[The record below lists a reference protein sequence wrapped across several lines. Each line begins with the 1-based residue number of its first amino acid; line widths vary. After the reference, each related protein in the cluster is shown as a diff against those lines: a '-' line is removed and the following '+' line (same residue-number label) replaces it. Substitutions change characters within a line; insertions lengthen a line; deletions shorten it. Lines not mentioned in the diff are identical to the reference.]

1 VNCEHFFFQ
10 KKISGTPVF
19 SNELPFGSTHLRKLK
34 PEDQPVNKTKFVL
47 ILMALT
53 IRFLGAEAQTQWR
66 GSNRDGIYTENKLLK
81 EWPADGPKM
90 LWSYEG
96 LGTGQGSVV
105 VSGGKVFVTGIPDTL
120 NSEGYLFAFDEAGK
134 LLWKKNYGKDWTG
147 IFPGARSTP
156 AVVDDLIYMEGSAGN
171 LFCLRTKDG
180 EQVWSVDFFK
190 DFQADSVQFGFSES
204 PLIDGDRIYLT
215 PGGKE
220 NNVVA
225 LNRFTGQKIWSSRA
239 YREKATYCSPILV
252 NHNGHRLFVNLTS
265 TSIIGL
271 NAETGEMYWRI
282 HQFQDNKIHANT
294 PVYFDGKLIVS
305 SASRKDSSGLVML
318 QLSPDGKK
326 AEIAWRNKEFIN
338 LSGGYILKDDYFY
351 GGAYLQSKWFCIDLK
366 TGLTKYIAKDLGGGA
381 VIYADGLFYC
391 YAEKD
396 GEMAL
401 AEGNPEQFLIISK
414 FKVPLGTAQ
423 HWAHPVIA
431 NGKLYVR
438 HNEALMVY
446 NIQE

>member
-1 VNCEHFFFQ
+1 M
-10 KKISGTPVF
+10 KIAFIGIVLLFLVAGF
-19 SNELPFGSTHLRKLK
+19 SVPKQFS
-34 PEDQPVNKTKFVL
+34 
-47 ILMALT
+47 
-53 IRFLGAEAQTQWR
+53 QWR
-66 GSNRDGIYTENKLLK
+66 GPNRDGIYTESNLLK
-81 EWPADGPKM
+81 QWPANGPKM
-90 LWSYEG
+90 LWSFNG
-96 LGTGQGSVV
+96 LGIGQGSVAV
-105 VSGGKVFVTGIPDTL
+105 ARGKVFVTGIPDTL
-120 NSEGYLFAFDEAGK
+120 KAEAFLFAFDTSGK
-134 LLWKKNYGKDWTG
+134 LLWKKSYGKDWTG

-156 AVVDDLIYMEGSAGN
+156 TVADDLIYIENGNGSIH
-171 LFCLRTKDG
+171 CLKTSDG
-180 EQVWSVDFFK
+180 EQVWSADFFK

-204 PLIDGDRIYLT
+204 LLIDGDKLYCT
-215 PGGKE
+215 PGGKA

-225 LNRFTGQKIWSSRA
+225 LNRFTGQKIWASPGFK
-239 YREKATYCSPILV
+239 EKASYCSPILI
-252 NHNGHRLFVNLTS
+252 NHNGNKMLVNLTS

-271 NAETGEMYWRI
+271 NAENGEMYWRI

-294 PVYFDGKLIVS
+294 PVYFDGKLLVS

-338 LSGGYILKDDYFY
+338 LMGGFILKDGMIY
-351 GGAYLQSKWFCIDLK
+351 GGAYLQPKWFCIDPA
-366 TGLTKYIAKDLGGGA
+366 TGQTRYISKELGGGP
-381 VIYADGLFYC
+381 VIFADGLFYC

-401 AEGNPEQFLIISK
+401 VNGTPEQFSIVSK

-431 NGKLYVR
+431 DGKLFIR

-446 NIQE
+446 DISQ

>member
-1 VNCEHFFFQ
+1 MQVIRNESGIVATHSIKLIIQ
-10 KKISGTPVF
+10 EEQTVKKLIYCIGALLLLAAFT
-19 SNELPFGSTHLRKLK
+19 GITHHS
-34 PEDQPVNKTKFVL
+34 
-47 ILMALT
+47 
-53 IRFLGAEAQTQWR
+53 QWR
-66 GSNRDGIYTENKLLK
+66 GPNRDGIYPETNLLK
-81 EWPADGPKM
+81 SWPAEGPKM

-96 LGTGQGSVV
+96 LGTGQGSVA
-105 VSGGKVFVTGIPDTL
+105 VSDGKIFVTGIPDTL
-120 NSEGYLFAFDEAGK
+120 NSQGFLFAFDSGGK

-156 AVVDDLIYMEGSAGN
+156 TVVDDLIYVESGNGSVH
-171 LFCLRTKDG
+171 CLKTKDG
-180 EQVWSVDFFK
+180 EQVWSADFFK

-204 PLIDGDRIYLT
+204 LLVDGDKLYCT
-215 PGGKE
+215 PGGKT

-225 LNRFTGQKIWSSRA
+225 LNRFTGEKIWASSG
-239 YREKATYCSPILV
+239 YKEKATYSSPILI
-252 NHNGHRLFVNLTS
+252 NHNGHRMLINLTS
-265 TSIIGL
+265 SSIIGL
-271 NAETGEMYWRI
+271 NAENGEMYWRI

-294 PVYFDGKLIVS
+294 PVYFDGKLLVS

-338 LSGGYILKDDYFY
+338 LMGGFILKDGLVY
-351 GGAYLQSKWFCIDLK
+351 GGAYLQPKWFCIDTK
-366 TGLTKYIAKDLGGGA
+366 TGQTKYIAKELGGGP

-401 AEGNPEQFLIISK
+401 ASANPEQFTVISK

-431 NGKLYVR
+431 DGKLYIR

-446 NIQE
+446 DIKN

>member
-1 VNCEHFFFQ
+1 M
-10 KKISGTPVF
+10 KIAFIGIVLLFLVAGF
-19 SNELPFGSTHLRKLK
+19 SVPKQFS
-34 PEDQPVNKTKFVL
+34 
-47 ILMALT
+47 
-53 IRFLGAEAQTQWR
+53 QWR
-66 GSNRDGIYTENKLLK
+66 GPNRDGIYTESNLLK
-81 EWPADGPKM
+81 QWPANGPKM
-90 LWSYEG
+90 LWSFNG
-96 LGTGQGSVV
+96 LGIGQGSVAV
-105 VSGGKVFVTGIPDTL
+105 AGGKVFVTGIPDTL
-120 NSEGYLFAFDEAGK
+120 KAEAFLFAFDTSGK

-156 AVVDDLIYMEGSAGN
+156 TVADDLIYIENGNGSIH
-171 LFCLRTKDG
+171 CLKTSDG
-180 EQVWSVDFFK
+180 EQVWSADFFK

-204 PLIDGDRIYLT
+204 LLIDGDKLYCT
-215 PGGKE
+215 PGGKT

-225 LNRFTGQKIWSSRA
+225 LNRFTGQKIWASPGFK
-239 YREKATYCSPILV
+239 EKASYCSPILI
-252 NHNGHRLFVNLTS
+252 NHNGNKMLVNLTS

-271 NAETGEMYWRI
+271 NAENGEMYWRI

-294 PVYFDGKLIVS
+294 PVYFDGKLLIS
-305 SASRKDSSGLVML
+305 SPSRKDSSGLVML

-338 LSGGYILKDDYFY
+338 LMGGFILKDGMIY
-351 GGAYLQSKWFCIDLK
+351 GGAYLQPKWFCIDPA
-366 TGLTKYIAKDLGGGA
+366 TGQTKYISKELGGGP
-381 VIYADGLFYC
+381 VIFADGLFYC

-401 AEGNPEQFLIISK
+401 VNGTPEQFSIVSK

-431 NGKLYVR
+431 DGKLFIR

-446 NIQE
+446 DISQ

>member
-1 VNCEHFFFQ
+1 M
-10 KKISGTPVF
+10 
-19 SNELPFGSTHLRKLK
+19 
-34 PEDQPVNKTKFVL
+34 
-47 ILMALT
+47 ILAT
-53 IRFLGAEAQTQWR
+53 TGVSAQSQWR
-66 GSNRDGIYTENKLLK
+66 GPNRDGIYPETNLLK
-81 EWPADGPKM
+81 QWPAEGPKM
-90 LWSYEG
+90 LWSFLG
-96 LGTGQGSVV
+96 LGTGQGSVA
-105 VSGGKVFVTGIPDTL
+105 VSKEKVFVTGIPDTL
-120 NSEGYLFAFDEAGK
+120 NSEGFLFAFNTKGK
-134 LLWKKNYGKDWTG
+134 LLWKKSYGKDWTG

-156 AVVDDLIYMEGSAGN
+156 TVVDDLVYVESGNGSVR
-171 LFCLRTKDG
+171 CLKADNG

-204 PLIDGDRIYLT
+204 LLIDGDKLYCT

-220 NNVVA
+220 NNVIA
-225 LNRFTGQKIWSSRA
+225 LNRFTGKKIWSNPA
-239 YREKATYCSPILV
+239 FREKATYCSPILI
-252 NHNGHRLFVNLTS
+252 NHNGHRILVNLTS

-271 NAETGEMYWRI
+271 DADNGEMYWRI

-294 PVYFDGKLIVS
+294 PVYSDGKLLIS

-338 LSGGYILKDDYFY
+338 LMGGFILKDGFVY
-351 GGAYLQSKWFCIDLK
+351 GGAYLQPKWFCIDTK
-366 TGLTKYIAKDLGGGA
+366 TGLTKYIAKELGGGP
-381 VIYADGLFYC
+381 VIFADGFFYC

-401 AEGNPEQFLIISK
+401 ASGNPEQFSIISK
-414 FKVPLGTAQ
+414 FKIPLGTAQ

-431 NGKLYVR
+431 DGKLYIR

-446 NIQE
+446 DIKN

>member
-1 VNCEHFFFQ
+1 MV
-10 KKISGTPVF
+10 KKLIYGIG
-19 SNELPFGSTHLRKLK
+19 LL
-34 PEDQPVNKTKFVL
+34 FVL
-47 ILMALT
+47 AAFTGIT
-53 IRFLGAEAQTQWR
+53 HKSQWR
-66 GSNRDGIYTENKLLK
+66 GPNRDGIYTDTQLLK
-81 EWPADGPKM
+81 KWPAEGPKM
-90 LWSYEG
+90 LWSFEG
-96 LGTGQGSVV
+96 LGTGQGSAA
-105 VSGGKVFVTGIPDTL
+105 VSGEMVFVTGIPDTL
-120 NSEGYLFAFDEAGK
+120 NSEGFLFAFNAQGK

-156 AVVDDLIYMEGSAGN
+156 TVVDDLVYVESGNGSVH
-171 LFCLRTKDG
+171 CLKTKDG

-204 PLIDGDRIYLT
+204 VLVDGDKLYCT
-215 PGGKE
+215 PGGKT

-225 LNRFTGQKIWSSRA
+225 LNRFTGEKIWSGPG
-239 YREKATYCSPILV
+239 YQEKATYCSPILI
-252 NHNGHRLFVNLTS
+252 NHNGTRLLINLTS

-271 NAETGEMYWRI
+271 NANNGEMYWRV

-294 PVYFDGKLIVS
+294 PVYFDGKLLIS

-338 LSGGYILKDDYFY
+338 LMGGFILKDGLIY
-351 GGAYLQSKWFCIDLK
+351 GSGYLQPKWFCIDPQSGQ
-366 TGLTKYIAKDLGGGA
+366 TRYIAKELGGGP

-401 AEGNPEQFLIISK
+401 ASGNPEQFSIISK

-431 NGKLYVR
+431 NGKLYIR

-446 NIQE
+446 DIKN